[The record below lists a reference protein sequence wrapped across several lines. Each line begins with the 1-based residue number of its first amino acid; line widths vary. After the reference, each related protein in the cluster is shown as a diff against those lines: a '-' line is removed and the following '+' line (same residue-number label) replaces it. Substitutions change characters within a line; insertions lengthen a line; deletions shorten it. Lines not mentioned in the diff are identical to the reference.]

1 MRYSHILEKVY
12 GQPWNI
18 TPAGWYAIH
27 EIVFNKVIQDK
38 SPLDLSQQFAPEA
51 SRPKYDLFGEPID
64 QMQVRGGIAIIPIKG
79 SIVKSAGMIDKRCG
93 AVSHEDIHADLDQA
107 AELSVKGILLDVNSP
122 GGMVMGTKEVAD
134 KVSALAK
141 GGMQIKAF
149 TEGLMCSAAYEISAG
164 ASEIYATGSSTV
176 GSIGTI
182 WEFKNVS
189 KALAAAGI
197 EYNIFTSGKYKG
209 TGHPAQDLSE
219 DQAAWIQEHV
229 DMLAGEFK
237 SFVTA
242 HRSGVKE
249 KTMQG
254 QIFTGNQASENGL
267 IDATVASINDVLA
280 LF

>member
-27 EIVFNKVIQDK
+27 EVVYNKIIQDK
-38 SPLDLSQQFAPEA
+38 SPLDLTQHFAPES
-51 SRPKYDLFGEPID
+51 SRPKYDFFGEPID
-64 QMQVRGGIAIIPIKG
+64 QMQVRGGVAIIPIQG
-79 SIVKSAGMIDKRCG
+79 SLVKSAGMIDKRCG
-93 AVSHEDIHADLDQA
+93 ATAHEDIHADLDQA
-107 AELSVKGILLDVNSP
+107 SELAVKGIVLNVNSP

-134 KVSALAK
+134 KVASLARN
-141 GGMQIKAF
+141 GIIVRAF
-149 TEGLMCSAAYEISAG
+149 TEGLMCSAAYEICAG
-164 ASEIYATGSSTV
+164 ATEIYGTGSSTI
-176 GSIGTI
+176 GAIGTI

-209 TGHPAQDLSE
+209 TGHPAQELSQE
-219 DQAAWIQEHV
+219 QSDWIQSHV
-229 DMLAGEFK
+229 DMLANEFK
-237 SFVTA
+237 SHVTS
-242 HRSGVKE
+242 HRPAVKKE
-249 KTMQG
+249 TMQG

-267 IDATVASINDVLA
+267 IDATVSGINEVLA